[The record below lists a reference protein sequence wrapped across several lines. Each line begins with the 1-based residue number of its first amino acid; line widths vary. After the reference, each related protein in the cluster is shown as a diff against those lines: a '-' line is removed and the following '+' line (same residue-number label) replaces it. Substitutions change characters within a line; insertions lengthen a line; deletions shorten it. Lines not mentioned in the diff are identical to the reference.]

1 MKDQFKKLIIVVV
14 AIVVLGLGYYIFKQ
28 ANRNDLGDGFVGG
41 NGRIEATEID
51 IAAKI
56 PARVEEILVRE
67 GDFVKQGQLLA
78 IMQTDVLQ
86 AQLDEA
92 KADLQQA
99 KSNEIRAKA
108 KIVLSESD
116 KLAAEAELAKR
127 ENDFDAAIRRFSRS
141 SSARSGAVSA
151 QQLDDDET
159 AKRGARAVLEQGKAQ
174 VTVAVAAIEAAKAEA
189 EGAASKVKAA
199 EATVNRIQADI
210 NDSRLLAPRD
220 GRIQYRVAQPG
231 EVLAA
236 GGRLLNMVD
245 LSDVYM
251 TFFLPTA
258 AAGQVG
264 MGTEVRLVLDAFP
277 NLVIPANISFVAST
291 AQFTPKTVE
300 TADERQKLM
309 FRVRAQIPVDLL
321 ERHLKNVKIGL
332 PGEAWIKIDKD
343 AEWPA
348 AMTERLLK

>member
-14 AIVVLGLGYYIFKQ
+14 AIVVVGLGYYLFQ
-28 ANRNDLGDGFVGG
+28 QLNRNDLGPGFVGG

-78 IMQTDVLQ
+78 VMQTDVLQ

-92 KADLQQA
+92 KAGLQQA
-99 KSNEIRAKA
+99 KSNEIRARA

-116 KLAAEAELAKR
+116 KLAAEAELARR
-127 ENDFDAAIRRFSRS
+127 ENDFNAAIRRFGRS

-159 AKRGARAVLEQGKAQ
+159 AKRGALAVLEQGKAQ

-189 EGAASKVKAA
+189 EGAASSVKAA

-210 NDSRLLAPRD
+210 DDSQLVAPKD
-220 GRIQYRVAQPG
+220 GRIQFRIAQPG
-231 EVLAA
+231 EVLPA

-245 LSDVYM
+245 LADVYM

-277 NLVIPANISFVAST
+277 DLVIPANISFVAST

-321 ERHLKNVKIGL
+321 ERHLKNVKVGL
-332 PGEAWIKIDKD
+332 PGEAWIKIDKNAD
-343 AEWPA
+343 WPT